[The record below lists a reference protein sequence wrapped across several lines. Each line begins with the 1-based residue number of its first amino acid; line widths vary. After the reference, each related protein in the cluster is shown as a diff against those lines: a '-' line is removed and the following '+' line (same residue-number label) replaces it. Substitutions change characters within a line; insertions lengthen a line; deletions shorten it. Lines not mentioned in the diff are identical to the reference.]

1 MIELAVRVQYNLVQQ
16 NLPFEWYYITHVL
29 EKLMTYDGIWW
40 MITKQAGL
48 NFVFALMG
56 ILINWEL
63 ISQTS
68 LKAEENVVK
77 VINTINYENDH

>member
-1 MIELAVRVQYNLVQQ
+1 MELSALTRYNLLQQ
-16 NLPFEWYYITHVL
+16 HLPFEGYYIMRIL
-29 EKLMTYDGIWW
+29 EKLLSYEGIWLKL
-40 MITKQAGL
+40 TSSAGL

-68 LKAEENVVK
+68 LKAEENVVE
-77 VINTINYENDH
+77 VINTINYENKN